1 MTTSIRERIGAVLRE
16 NKLVIAG
23 ELAIIVLIQYLQ
35 SSRVISSATI
45 FLFLIGW
52 ASLWFRNSGWKALG
66 MQRPTNWLRTSAI
79 AIAIGVAYQ
88 FVSMRVI
95 VPFLHRITNEPLDLS
110 QFESLRGN
118 IAMLVVWLAVSWII
132 AAFGEE
138 MVYRGYVLNR
148 FGDVFQSP
156 QAGLWIGAIASSAL
170 FAMGHAYQGV
180 TGIVE
185 TFIFACVMAF
195 IYLANRRNLWLNI
208 IAHGVYDTVAFIMIY
223 LGLYP

>member
-1 MTTSIRERIGAVLRE
+1 MTISIRERIGAVLRE

-66 MQRPTNWLRTSAI
+66 MQRPTSWLRTSAI

-88 FVSMRVI
+88 FVSMWI
-95 VPFLHRITNEPLDLS
+95 VVPVLNQITNEPLDLS
-110 QFESLRGN
+110 QFDSLRGN
-118 IAMLVVWLAVSWII
+118 VVVLFVLLAVSWTL

-138 MVYRGYVLNR
+138 MVYRGYALNR
-148 FGDVFQSP
+148 TSDMFQNSR
-156 QAGLWIGAIASSAL
+156 AGLVIGAVVSSAL
-170 FAMGHAYQGV
+170 FALGHAYQGV
-180 TGIVE
+180 TGVVE

-195 IYLANRRNLWLNI
+195 VYLANQRNLWIVI
-208 IAHGVYDTVAFIMIY
+208 IAHGMYDTVAFIMIY